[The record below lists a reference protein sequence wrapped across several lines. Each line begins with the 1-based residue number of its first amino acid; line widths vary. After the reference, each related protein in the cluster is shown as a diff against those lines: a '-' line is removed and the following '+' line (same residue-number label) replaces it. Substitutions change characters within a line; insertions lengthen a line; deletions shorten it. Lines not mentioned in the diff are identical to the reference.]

1 MRQKCRIIID
11 TNLWISFLLSK
22 RFNFIDKLLDSGKV
36 ELVFS
41 GESLDEL
48 VEVASR
54 PKLKKF
60 FTAEDWTLFFEII
73 SRYAIHVQVVSS
85 VTLCRDAKDNFLL
98 SLAQDAKANYL
109 LTGDKDLL
117 VLKSFDITQ
126 IITITEFKTILNT
139 HLSFPTESS

>member
-22 RFNFIDKLLDSGKV
+22 KFDFIDKLLDSGKV

-41 GESLDEL
+41 NEL
-48 VEVASR
+48 LAEMIDVTGR

-60 FTAEDWTLFFEII
+60 FTMEDWLMICEII
-73 SRYAIHVQVVSS
+73 SRHAIYIPVVSS
-85 VTLCRDAKDNFLL
+85 VTLCRDEKDNFLL

-109 LTGDKDLL
+109 LTGDNDLL
-117 VLKSFDITQ
+117 VLKSFGVTQ
-126 IITITEFKTILNT
+126 IITIAEFQKIT
-139 HLSFPTESS
+139 P

>member
-11 TNLWISFLLSK
+11 TNLWISFLLSQK
-22 RFNFIDKLLDSGKV
+22 FNFIDKLLDSEKL
-36 ELVFS
+36 ELAFCN
-41 GESLDEL
+41 EL
-48 VEVASR
+48 FAELIEVTSR

-60 FTAEDWTLFFEII
+60 FTMDDWSMIYEII
-73 SRYAIHVQVVSS
+73 DRHAVYIPVVSS

-117 VLKSFDITQ
+117 VLKSFGVTQ
-126 IITITEFKTILNT
+126 IITIMEFQKII
-139 HLSFPTESS
+139 